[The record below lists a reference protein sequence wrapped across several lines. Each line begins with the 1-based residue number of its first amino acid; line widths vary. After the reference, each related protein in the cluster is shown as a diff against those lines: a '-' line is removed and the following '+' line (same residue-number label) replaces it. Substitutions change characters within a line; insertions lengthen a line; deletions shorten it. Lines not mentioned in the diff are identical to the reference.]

1 MNPTILR
8 ALRTATLATAAVA
21 ILSSVGYGQAAT
33 KPKIALV
40 MKSLANEFFQTMEKG
55 ARDYQAQHSGEFDLI
70 SNGIKNE
77 TDVSAQINLVDQMI
91 AQRVDAIVIAPA
103 DSKALIPICKK
114 ANNAGIVVVNI
125 DNKFD
130 TKALEQEK
138 VKFPFVGP
146 NNRTGAEKVG
156 DYLGKDLK
164 AGDKVAIV
172 EGIPGAFNAIQ
183 RKAGFE
189 DAAKKYKL
197 DVVTSQSGQWETGTA
212 NKVAAGIITQYPDLV
227 AFMCSNDNM
236 ALGVVAA
243 LRSAGKEG
251 KIKVVGFDNISAVQE
266 LIKEGKILA
275 TADQH
280 ADQLA
285 VFGIQYALEALKT
298 HKMPTEDKETPV
310 DLITVANLK

>member
-164 AGDKVAIV
+164 PGDKVAIV

>member
-130 TKALEQEK
+130 MKALEQEK

-189 DAAKKYKL
+189 DAAKKYNL

>member
-130 TKALEQEK
+130 MKALEQEK

>member
-189 DAAKKYKL
+189 DAAKKYNL

>member
-40 MKSLANEFFQTMEKG
+40 MRSLANEFFQTMEKG

-189 DAAKKYKL
+189 DAAKKYNL

>member
-1 MNPTILR
+1 MSLHAFR
-8 ALRTATLATAAVA
+8 RLKAAMLLTAAVA
-21 ILSSVGYGQAAT
+21 ILSSIGYGQST
-33 KPKIALV
+33 KKPKIALV

-55 ARDYQAQHSGEFDLI
+55 ARDYQGQHSSEFDLI

-103 DSKALIPICKK
+103 DSKALIPVCKK
-114 ANNAGIVVVNI
+114 AKEAGIVVVNI

-130 TKALEQEK
+130 RTALDQEK
-138 VKFPFVGP
+138 VRFPFVGP

-156 DYLGKDLK
+156 DYLGKEMK
-164 AGDKVAIV
+164 PADKVAII

-189 DAAKKYKL
+189 DSAKKYKL
-197 DVVTSQSGQWETGTA
+197 DVVTSQSGQWETATA
-212 NKVAAGIITQYPDLV
+212 NKVSAGIITQHPDLA

-243 LRSAGKEG
+243 LRAADKEG
-251 KIKVVGFDNISAVQE
+251 KIKVVGFDNISAVQK
-266 LIKEGKILA
+266 LIKEGKVLA

-298 HKMPTEDKETPV
+298 HQMPTEDKETPV
-310 DLITVANLK
+310 DLITAADLK